1 MEIEGDFVE
10 VLIQFKQQREEGAM
24 GKTRKKMEKLA
35 SDKSK
40 GDHQNEVEER
50 AKVIGRVAPTI
61 KTPATSTEFTFWV
74 KDNENIHLEIGS
86 LVTARGESG
95 VRVTGLVSEIQTLAD
110 IESVLD
116 SFYAH

>member
-1 MEIEGDFVE
+1 VI
-10 VLIQFKQQREEGAM
+10 LWRYYLNLSNKR
-24 GKTRKKMEKLA
+24 RKKAMSKTQEKMKKLA
-35 SDKSK
+35 SNRSR
-40 GDHQNEVEER
+40 GDYQNEIEER

-86 LVTARGESG
+86 LVTARGENG